1 MEAGFRT
8 VKADSNKPIVFSGG
22 VTIYSP
28 VNATYYT
35 NSLNLNL
42 TCNCGVGL
50 KIYFSYDI
58 DGKDQYPITLTFND
72 TSGSGFQI
80 MALGSAL
87 IQLPR
92 LSGGQHQLTVFED
105 AYLYGYLGANPP
117 GAPFKPTYSGSH
129 DYLASW
135 VDTVYFTIDSND
147 GSSDLAPPNDFA
159 PPTISLLSIENKTY
173 EASDL
178 PLNFTLNEP
187 VSVIKFS
194 LDGEENV
201 TVFGNV
207 TLAYLLNGEHNVTV
221 YAIDE
226 AGNVGSSETVVF
238 TVAKPEPFPTTLV
251 ITAFCSSL
259 AAVGV
264 RLLAYFKKRKR
275 GPTIP
280 ASRLNEQFRKEMDL
294 LSEDLTTQTTFK
306 QIL

>member
-1 MEAGFRT
+1 MGAGFLT
-8 VKADSNKPIVFSGG
+8 VKADSNNPLVFSGG
-22 VTIYSP
+22 ITIYSP

-58 DGKDQYPITLTFND
+58 DGKDQGPINLTFND

-87 IQLPR
+87 IPLPR
-92 LSGGQHQLTVFED
+92 LSAGQHQLTVFED

-117 GAPFKPTYSGSH
+117 GAPFKPTYPDSH
-129 DYLASW
+129 DYVASW
-135 VDTVYFTIDSND
+135 VDTVYFVIKSND
-147 GSSDLAPPNDFA
+147 GSKLAPNDYT
-159 PPTISLLSIENKTY
+159 PPTIALLSIKNKTY

-178 PLNFTLNEP
+178 PLNFTVNES
-187 VSVIKFS
+187 VSEIKFS

-201 TVFGNV
+201 TVSGNL
-207 TLAYLLNGEHNVTV
+207 TLTDLLNGEHNLTV

-238 TVAKPEPFPTTLV
+238 TITQPEPFPITLV
-251 ITAFCSSL
+251 ITAFGSSL

-264 RLLAYFKKRKR
+264 GLLAYFKKRKR
-275 GPTIP
+275 GLTIP
-280 ASRLNEQFRKEMDL
+280 ASRLHEQFRKEMYL
-294 LSEDLTTQTTFK
+294 LSEDLTTQATLQ

>member
-1 MEAGFRT
+1 MGAGFRT
-8 VKADSNKPIVFSGG
+8 VKAHSNNPIVFSGG
-22 VTIYSP
+22 ITIYSP

-92 LSGGQHQLTVFED
+92 LSGGQHQLNVFED

-129 DYLASW
+129 DYVASW
-135 VDTVYFTIDSND
+135 VDTVYFAIKSND
-147 GSSDLAPPNDFA
+147 GSKLAPNDST
-159 PPTISLLSIENKTY
+159 PPTIALLSIENKTY
-173 EASDL
+173 EPSDL
-178 PLNFTLNEP
+178 PLNFTVNEP
-187 VSVIKFS
+187 VSEIKFS

-226 AGNVGSSETVVF
+226 AGNAGYSETVVF
-238 TVAKPEPFPTTLV
+238 TVAKQEPFPTTLV
-251 ITAFCSSL
+251 ITVFGSSV
-259 AAVGV
+259 AAVGLG
-264 RLLAYFKKRKR
+264 LLAYFKKRKR

-280 ASRLNEQFRKEMDL
+280 ASRLNEQFRKEMYL
-294 LSEDLTTQTTFK
+294 LSEDLTTQTTF
-306 QIL
+306 